1 MKSDD
6 ANELPANKPRIYLVP
21 ALFFAALLAVWWLLD
36 HNYPLWDAGS
46 HFQDAINYAK
56 LIRHPHLLRGDFW
69 QHFLTVSFN
78 YPLTQHLIYGFAK
91 YLFGYGRLSDALV
104 NISYLLVLSFSIA
117 SIVKMARGS
126 NLAAALA
133 VSIVNCYPWVA
144 LFSHTQMLD
153 FGHITLSA
161 LAFYAMIK
169 WSLCRSWQNALFM
182 ALAVAV
188 GATAKQAAM
197 VFLVVPCLLLLIDAI
212 RAKSKTQITQMLL
225 TGLSALTALLL
236 WVIPNKETLTAWK
249 NYYYPQ
255 ATQSSS
261 YLEVLNHHLWT
272 YVSSLPTLMSPLL
285 FALWLYA
292 LIAVRPQFGTRPRGL
307 VLSGMVTGIPLMCLL
322 SMNNAESRYV
332 LPALLSPAI
341 DSALAL
347 AMLLTGN
354 TLKKAAA
361 YIICSLAFLQFILLN
376 FCPYPL
382 YIGATALDAVKRLAA
397 VSGEIVG
404 PPMAPMPPGDPWGQ
418 DWIFSTI
425 GDGKTGYL
433 PTVNLFPS
441 TRELSVHT
449 LTIAALSA
457 NSPATVSTFRRFT
470 LNGDVFEYTAKD
482 MDYYSWFVFKTG
494 YQGKNFVDQ
503 VSANKYE
510 EAQSKVVTDRQ
521 NFALVGTRK
530 LEDGSIMSIYKRLN
544 PDLIHH

>member
-6 ANELPANKPRIYLVP
+6 ANELPANKPWIYLVP
-21 ALFFAALLAVWWLLD
+21 ALLFAALLAVWWLLD

-56 LIRHPHLLRGDFW
+56 LIRHPHLLRADYW
-69 QHFLTVSFN
+69 QQFLTVSFN
-78 YPLTQHLIYGFAK
+78 YPLTQHLIFGFAK
-91 YLFGYGRLSDALV
+91 YLFGYGRLSDAIV
-104 NISYLLVLSFSIA
+104 NIAYLLVLSASLA

-133 VSIVNCYPWVA
+133 VFIVNCYPWVA

-169 WSLCRSWQNALFM
+169 WSQDRSWPNALFM
-182 ALAVAV
+182 ALAVAM

-197 VFLVVPCLLLLIDAI
+197 VFLVVPCLILLVDAI
-212 RAKSKTQITQMLL
+212 KAKSKKQIAHMLL
-225 TGLSALTALLL
+225 TGLATLTALLL

-261 YLEVLNHHLWT
+261 YLEVLNHHLWN
-272 YVSSLPTLMSPLL
+272 YVSSLPALMSPLL

-292 LIAVRPQFGTRPRGL
+292 LIAVKPQFGTKPRGL
-307 VLSGMVTGIPLMCLL
+307 LFAGMITGIPLMCLL
-322 SMNNAESRYV
+322 SMNNAEARYV
-332 LPALLSPAI
+332 LPALLSPAL

-347 AMLLTGN
+347 SVLFAGSTI
-354 TLKKAAA
+354 KKVAA
-361 YIICSLAFLQFILLN
+361 YTICTLAFLQFVVLN
-376 FCPYPL
+376 FCPYPIN
-382 YIGATALDAVKRLAA
+382 IGTNTLATIKRLAA
-397 VSGEIVG
+397 VAGEIAG

-503 VSANKYE
+503 VSAKKYDA
-510 EAQSKVVTDRQ
+510 AQSQIVNDTQ
-521 NFALVGTRK
+521 NFILVGTRK
-530 LEDGSIMSIYKRLN
+530 LEDGSIMSI
-544 PDLIHH
+544 